1 MPLTQRH
8 RPAHGLIP
16 VVLFTAFLAAFN
28 IGVMNP
34 ILPSIVGQYGGT
46 TLEVG
51 LLFSTLYCANFF
63 ASPIWGL
70 SSDRVGRRPILLLSL
85 IGVSSG
91 YLLFSVGGALW
102 VLFAACLVV
111 GISDGSLGA
120 IYAYAADT
128 TDLQNRTRTFSFIS
142 AAMSVGFI
150 VGPLVSGQLFR
161 LHPAAPIWVIVA
173 ALLLNAIWVFVAM
186 PETNTMRHHSTSVG
200 QRSWNPILQ
209 LTQTLK
215 LPQLRWLLA
224 SFFLMITT
232 TVITWSHLPAVGREV
247 LGWTPQQLA
256 IPFAVY
262 GIVDFIG
269 QAVILPVL
277 LPKLG
282 EVRLAIVG
290 SLLLAI
296 TFALFG
302 TFLITGVGAIL
313 YLAIVINGIGQPFSE
328 SSLNGLMSK
337 SVEPKIQGQIQGGIR
352 AAFALGRIIGPLC
365 AGSLGQAISPS
376 TPYWLG
382 SGQML
387 IAGAAIFLAIPAL
400 QVAEQKLHPSKTKT
414 ESAC

>member
-1 MPLTQRH
+1 MSSTQHH
-8 RPAHGLIP
+8 RPVHGLIP
-16 VVLFTAFLAAFN
+16 VILFTAFLAAFN

-70 SSDRVGRRPILLLSL
+70 FSDRVGRRPILLLSL
-85 IGVSSG
+85 IGVSAG

-161 LHPAAPIWVIVA
+161 LNPAAPIWVISA

-186 PETNTMRHHSTSVG
+186 PETNTMQHHSVSVG
-200 QRSWNPILQ
+200 QRTWNPIIQ
-209 LTQTLK
+209 LAKTLK

-269 QAVILPVL
+269 QAVILPAL

-290 SLLLAI
+290 SFLLAI

-376 TPYWLG
+376 APYWLG
-382 SGQML
+382 TGQML
-387 IAGAAIFLAIPAL
+387 IAGVAVFLAIPAL
-400 QVAEQKLHPSKTKT
+400 KMAEQRLHPSKT
-414 ESAC
+414 ESVC

>member
-8 RPAHGLIP
+8 RPAHGLVP

-85 IGVSSG
+85 IGVSAG

-161 LHPAAPIWVIVA
+161 LNPAAPIWVISA
-173 ALLLNAIWVFVAM
+173 ALLLNAIWVFVAL
-186 PETNTMRHHSTSVG
+186 PETNTMRHQAAPVG
-200 QRSWNPILQ
+200 QRNWNPILQ

-224 SFFLMITT
+224 SFFLMVMT

-256 IPFAVY
+256 MPFAVY
-262 GIVDFIG
+262 GIVDFMG
-269 QAVILPVL
+269 QAIILPAL

-337 SVEPKIQGQIQGGIR
+337 SVALKNQGQIQGGIR
-352 AAFALGRIIGPLC
+352 AAFALGRIVGPLC

-376 TPYWLG
+376 APYWLG

-387 IAGAAIFLAIPAL
+387 IAGVAVFLAVPAL
-400 QVAEQKLHPSKTKT
+400 RLAEQQLHPSKT